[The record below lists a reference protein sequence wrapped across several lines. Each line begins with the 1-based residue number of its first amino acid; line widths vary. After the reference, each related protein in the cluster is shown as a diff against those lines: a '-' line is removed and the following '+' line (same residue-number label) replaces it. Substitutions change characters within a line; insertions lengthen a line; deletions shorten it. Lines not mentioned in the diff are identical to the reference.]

1 MFSIAVRLGLVV
13 LCVASLSAAR
23 ARQSATQ
30 QSAKQTRQEEPL
42 AAELRAFVDA
52 VRHRTAPLVDAR
64 AGRRAL
70 ELADRV
76 MAGILEHN
84 QRVQL
89 GAFAPPRAN

>member
-1 MFSIAVRLGLVV
+1 MRVRRP
-13 LCVASLSAAR
+13 AP
-23 ARQSATQ
+23 QPEFDFEPIP
-30 QSAKQTRQEEPL
+30 TRQEEPL

-52 VRHRTAPLVDAR
+52 VRHRTAPLMDGR
-64 AGRRAL
+64 AGLRAL

-89 GAFAPPRAN
+89 DAFLPPREN